1 MSLFDECC
9 VLIPTATLED
19 FPSDLSDYEA
29 RSLLAAWTVLWDP
42 RLLAQTEQLP
52 VWYRA
57 DSPPDPIGRRLITV
71 PAPSVAQLPDH
82 YEMRARESQE
92 CSWITGGCR
101 DEMLS
106 DEMIGSLEL
115 GDLPESLATQNRSVA
130 VADFYAA
137 GYASLQ
143 IQVMTRRLRYTSN
156 LDEIHLQNRIVAAA
170 KSFLQ
175 RDADAAVEALHDV
188 FDCLAEERDHYF
200 SSDPHL
206 IDLTLTSRSTIE
218 SLLQAIDLESTVDS
232 QSDAESTGSKQ
243 ISDSTSCLPTPSN
256 ILVDCDV
263 AEAIAQA
270 KEASDKEVSDD
281 RSSKLCGL
289 LASGALGWAGG
300 GPPPSTCLDAMTF
313 AEAESVFCDAYR
325 RTTAAIGSAP
335 RVYGRFSAPPHRT

>member
-1 MSLFDECC
+1 M
-9 VLIPTATLED
+9 LIPTATLED

-71 PAPSVAQLPDH
+71 PASSIAQLPDH

-92 CSWITGGCR
+92 CSWITGGSR
-101 DEMLS
+101 DEMLA
-106 DEMIGSLEL
+106 DEMIGGLEFGEL
-115 GDLPESLATQNRSVA
+115 QWRELPVLLASQDRSVG

-137 GYASLQ
+137 GYAALQ

-170 KSFLQ
+170 KSFLGG
-175 RDADAAVEALHDV
+175 DAKDAVEALHDV

-206 IDLTLTSRSTIE
+206 IDLTLTSKSTVE
-218 SLLQAIDLESTVDS
+218 SLLQTIEIEST
-232 QSDAESTGSKQ
+232 ARRREST
-243 ISDSTSCLPTPSN
+243 
-256 ILVDCDV
+256 
-263 AEAIAQA
+263 
-270 KEASDKEVSDD
+270 
-281 RSSKLCGL
+281 
-289 LASGALGWAGG
+289 
-300 GPPPSTCLDAMTF
+300 DA
-313 AEAESVFCDAYR
+313 
-325 RTTAAIGSAP
+325 
-335 RVYGRFSAPPHRT
+335 